1 MIMPE
6 SICITLDYLDFRM
19 TFFKC
24 VLSSRT
30 YIYIYNV
37 WKEINVVVADRGLGD
52 PKAIVNCS
60 RFGHRE

>member
-6 SICITLDYLDFRM
+6 SICISLDYFDFRM

-24 VLSSRT
+24 VLSLRT
-30 YIYIYNV
+30 YINNV
-37 WKEINVVVADRGLGD
+37 WTETHGVDVGRGLGD

-60 RFGHRE
+60 RFGHRA